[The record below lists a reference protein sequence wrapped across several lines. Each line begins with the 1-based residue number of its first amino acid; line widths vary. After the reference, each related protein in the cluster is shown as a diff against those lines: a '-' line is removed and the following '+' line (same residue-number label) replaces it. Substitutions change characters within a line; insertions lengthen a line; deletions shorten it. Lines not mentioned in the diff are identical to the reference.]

1 MLFSM
6 LLIIRRRQQNEMR
19 MKTVASDQL
28 YLEISRE
35 FLAESF
41 AFDWLCD
48 NDNVDKPKAEREKI
62 SKDKWHRLGHD
73 SFQATSK
80 LRTCKYE

>member
-6 LLIIRRRQQNEMR
+6 LLIILRRQQNEMR

-35 FLAESF
+35 FLTESF

-48 NDNVDKPKAEREKI
+48 NDNIDEPRTKRDRE
-62 SKDKWHRLGHD
+62 D
-73 SFQATSK
+73 
-80 LRTCKYE
+80 